1 MQASIPLTKEIFNK
15 LKSRSEER
23 GIKVEEL
30 AIEILEEELYYS
42 DEDDR
47 IFEQRTRDELER
59 VENNPNRKIM
69 SQHEFLKELEHGR
82 IYF

>member
-47 IFEQRTRDELER
+47 IFEQRTRDALER
-59 VENNPNRKIM
+59 VENNLNRKIM
-69 SQHEFLKELEHGR
+69 SQHEFLKELETW
-82 IYF
+82 